1 MKCPY
6 CFTSINLN
14 TKKTVFRDEL
24 CIFDD
29 DYEDTGYALKYGFC
43 PECNRPIVL
52 LAEGKYCN
60 AMSGDY
66 IAEEGENIILY
77 PKFPSVTQL
86 SNFIPQKYVALY
98 QEAEQVNNISPRASA
113 TLSRYLL
120 QMILH
125 EELNIKKRNLEEE
138 ITELESQSH
147 IPSTLVTF
155 LQGMRR
161 VANFAA
167 HPKKSTNSAEI
178 VEIEEGESAVML
190 ELINELF
197 DFVFVKPAK
206 ETEFVK
212 KIEAK
217 YGIKSEA

>member
-6 CFTSINLN
+6 CFTIMNLN
-14 TKKTVFRDEL
+14 TNETVFRDGL

-29 DYEDTGYALKYGFC
+29 DYEDIGYALKFGFC
-43 PECNRPIVL
+43 PECNKPIIL
-52 LAEGKYCN
+52 FAEGKYCS

-66 IAEEGENIILY
+66 IVEQGENIILY

-86 SNFIPQKYVALY
+86 SDFIPQKYVDLY

-155 LQGMRR
+155 LQVMRR

-206 ETEFVK
+206 EKEFMK
-212 KIEAK
+212 RIEEK